1 MEVLRYGEESVLL
14 SFEEI
19 KPHDWK
25 EKVYQPDIQ
34 DNWEKLYRKPGYEM
48 QLTARR
54 SRSDGL
60 KNGSARRSIGKPK
73 REPIADQSSAI
84 RFTFLI
90 GCFERSLAGGDR
102 LQRRIELDEGC
113 IDGAVFRVTAV
124 TIFGQRDHLSR

>member
-73 REPIADQSSAI
+73 REPIADLSSAI
-84 RFTFLI
+84 RFTFP
-90 GCFERSLAGGDR
+90 DR
-102 LQRRIELDEGC
+102 LLRAFPCGRRQASASDRTGRRLYRRRRVPRDSCNNPRSEGP
-113 IDGAVFRVTAV
+113 
-124 TIFGQRDHLSR
+124 S